1 MRRFIILLAA
11 LVAAGNIAI
20 DSQTRTSS
28 GRNGH
33 RQHTEQ
39 SSRRPSH
46 GTDHGNH
53 GKDNRKRPQ
62 NDRHDHKPGHVD
74 NRPPHHPD
82 RPGIG
87 HHAPSRPPHTPA
99 MRPPHRPDHRPLP
112 PRPHYNYHRPPR
124 PHNWHYISGAPSLGQ
139 IIGITL
145 GTAFVTAIDNLTS
158 RGIAYTPYGDNMV
171 SVTNVSQ
178 FGYIWP
184 RATLYYTD
192 GLLTGGEFS
201 YYSHSAGRNRYTQ
214 LYNRFTSQWG
224 YPASVSSKQ
233 ATWFTPDNGFV
244 TLDHT
249 YSSPYGYVTTL
260 TLGH

>member
-1 MRRFIILLAA
+1 
-11 LVAAGNIAI
+11 
-20 DSQTRTSS
+20 
-28 GRNGH
+28 
-33 RQHTEQ
+33 
-39 SSRRPSH
+39 
-46 GTDHGNH
+46 
-53 GKDNRKRPQ
+53 
-62 NDRHDHKPGHVD
+62 
-74 NRPPHHPD
+74 
-82 RPGIG
+82 
-87 HHAPSRPPHTPA
+87 
-99 MRPPHRPDHRPLP
+99 MRPARKPLP
-112 PRPHYNYHRPPR
+112 PPPHYNDRRPPR

-145 GTAFVTAIDNLTS
+145 GTAFVTTINNLTD
-158 RGIAYTPYGDNMV
+158 RGIAYTPYGDNIV

-184 RATLYYTD
+184 CATLYYTD

-201 YYSHSAGRNRYTQ
+201 HYSHPAVRDRYTQ

-224 YPASVSSKQ
+224 YPASISSTQ